1 MPRPRQ
7 RLRVG
12 HKTAV
17 AIEGSPRDYRSVDA
31 ELPSAPA
38 HPPPAASA
46 GGDVNPC
53 LVLPLPP
60 LMVRS
65 ESAVRC
71 APRCWP
77 ARKALLDG
85 RDVRPTLDLRSVFKA
100 VLADH
105 VRIEPLALT
114 ARVFPNSQ
122 GAPPLHGLIRA

>member
-1 MPRPRQ
+1 
-7 RLRVG
+7 
-12 HKTAV
+12 
-17 AIEGSPRDYRSVDA
+17 
-31 ELPSAPA
+31 
-38 HPPPAASA
+38 
-46 GGDVNPC
+46 
-53 LVLPLPP
+53 
-60 LMVRS
+60 MVRS
-65 ESAVRC
+65 EIAVLS

-105 VRIEPLALT
+105 VRIEPLALLALT